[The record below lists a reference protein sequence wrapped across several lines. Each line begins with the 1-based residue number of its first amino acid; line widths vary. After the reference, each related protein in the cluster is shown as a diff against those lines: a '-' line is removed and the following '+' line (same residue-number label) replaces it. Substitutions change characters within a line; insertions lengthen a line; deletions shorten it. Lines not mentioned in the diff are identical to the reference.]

1 MRSEIT
7 NISQNPNLLGA
18 GNTAYTVGA
27 IVAGFFF
34 GGPIAD
40 KLGRRWGMAIGAFM
54 TIIATFMQTFAPEH
68 QFGVFIAGRA
78 IIGIGQGIALS
89 K

>member
-1 MRSEIT
+1 MI
-7 NISQNPNLLGA
+7 Q
-18 GNTAYTVGA
+18 
-27 IVAGFFF
+27 
-34 GGPIAD
+34 AD
-40 KLGRRWGMAIGAFM
+40 RFGRRVGMATGAFM

-68 QFGVFIAGRA
+68 TFGVFIAGRV